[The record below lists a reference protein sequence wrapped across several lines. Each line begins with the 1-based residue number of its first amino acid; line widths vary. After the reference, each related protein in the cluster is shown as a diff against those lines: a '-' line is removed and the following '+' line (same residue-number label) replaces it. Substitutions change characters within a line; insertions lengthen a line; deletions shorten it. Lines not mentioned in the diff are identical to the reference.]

1 MPNEALARSFQTTGA
16 DYDLYR
22 PGFPQAAVEAILPH
36 SVDTVL
42 DLGAGT
48 GKFTENL
55 LEVAGQVIAVE
66 PSEQMLQ
73 VLRSKCPGVE
83 ALVGTAESV
92 PLDDDTVQAVT
103 VAQAFHWFDRA
114 AACAEI
120 ARVLVPG
127 GTLGLV
133 WNHSDPSCE
142 WDRACHRIAQ
152 PAVGATDD
160 TTATSDSELPGFRL
174 ALHKKVQWTER
185 ITREHYICRWATVS
199 SFLIADDQTRATMLS
214 EIEAVL
220 DTHVETAEKAELA
233 LPQVTDVYVYSAH

>member
-22 PGFPQAAVEAILPH
+22 PGFPPAAVEAILPH

-73 VLRSKCPGVE
+73 VLRSKFPDVE

-142 WDRACHRIAQ
+142 WDRACHRIAH

-160 TTATSDSELPGFRL
+160 TTATSDSGLPGFRL
-174 ALHKKVQWTER
+174 ALHKEVQWTER
-185 ITREHYICRWATVS
+185 ITREHYLFRWATVS

-233 LPQVTDVYVYSAH
+233 LPQVTDVYVYSAR